1 MSIAFEKIKDRT
13 RLKNPFK
20 DFAMDE
26 VPFEIRCD
34 PLTGQTSRVFDLP
47 YRPIARP
54 DFGELVQKSRETDCP
69 FCPEHLEQM
78 TPLYPEEIVPEGRV
92 HVGDAC
98 IFPNFLPLDRY
109 AGVCIFGKDHFI
121 PPGGFTPEVMRDGF
135 TAARTFIRTIARKD
149 PDVHFFSINWNY
161 MPPAGSSIMHPHLQ
175 VNCGELP
182 THQARVQMAC
192 SQAYFLKKGRTFWH
206 DYQAAEHAAGERF
219 LMDMGSTLWTMS
231 FAPQGAFPDIWC
243 IFRDCRSLLE
253 WKDRE
258 QQAFLK
264 GLCAALSYYDEAG
277 LYSFNMA
284 MFSGRGDNH
293 YRVNA
298 RITPRLL
305 LREVG
310 NSDQTYNQVLHREP
324 CCLRPPETIREAVS
338 AAFEK
343 AARTP

>member
-26 VPFEIRCD
+26 VPFEIRYD

-54 DFGELVQKSRETDCP
+54 DFEELVQKSRETDCP

-149 PDVHFFSINWNY
+149 PDV
-161 MPPAGSSIMHPHLQ
+161 
-175 VNCGELP
+175 
-182 THQARVQMAC
+182 
-192 SQAYFLKKGRTFWH
+192 
-206 DYQAAEHAAGERF
+206 
-219 LMDMGSTLWTMS
+219 
-231 FAPQGAFPDIWC
+231 
-243 IFRDCRSLLE
+243 
-253 WKDRE
+253 
-258 QQAFLK
+258 
-264 GLCAALSYYDEAG
+264 
-277 LYSFNMA
+277 
-284 MFSGRGDNH
+284 
-293 YRVNA
+293 
-298 RITPRLL
+298 
-305 LREVG
+305 
-310 NSDQTYNQVLHREP
+310 
-324 CCLRPPETIREAVS
+324 
-338 AAFEK
+338 
-343 AARTP
+343 